1 MDRAVHGLFA
11 SPPGVST
18 LSTVHLSNEE
28 RRREGE
34 VCCGKVRPGR
44 ALQLG
49 KTETAITGGGR
60 GDNKYFLTQDLAGR
74 VRSP

>member
-49 KTETAITGGGR
+49 KTETAITGGGEETTNIFDTR
-60 GDNKYFLTQDLAGR
+60 PGGA
-74 VRSP
+74 S

>member
-34 VCCGKVRPGR
+34 VCCGKVRPGI
-44 ALQLG
+44 ALQLC
-49 KTETAITGGGR
+49 KTETATAGAEETTKFFDTRPGG
-60 GDNKYFLTQDLAGR
+60 A
-74 VRSP
+74 S

>member
-1 MDRAVHGLFA
+1 MLSHGLFA

-18 LSTVHLSNEE
+18 LSTVHLSHEE

-49 KTETAITGGGR
+49 KTETAITGGGEETTKIF
-60 GDNKYFLTQDLAGR
+60 GTKPGGA
-74 VRSP
+74 S